1 MVAPRRAFAALL
13 VSLPLFSCGR
23 SEQSGTVQAAMA
35 SPCAA
40 PARLAA
46 LPKDLVEASGMAV
59 SRAHEGVI
67 WVINDGDPHLYAID
81 RSGQQLG
88 KVRVPVKVGDWEDLA
103 LAPCATGDCIYIGD
117 IGDNQ
122 HERDDVAILRIP
134 EPAPSDPQTAQ
145 PERFAF
151 RYPDGPRD
159 AEALIV
165 LPGERLHIVTKG
177 RHGPVALYRFP
188 PLAPGGVLALEQVRA
203 FTPGVVQMPDMV
215 TGASATPSGKWVAIR
230 AYAWVD
236 LYPADEQGLA
246 AERKA
251 RMPLESLRERQGEG
265 VAITDDGE
273 LLFVSERGGGDA
285 PLSAMRCTLE

>member
-35 SPCAA
+35 SPCDA

-46 LPKDLVEASGMAV
+46 LPEGLVEASGMAV
-59 SRAHEGVI
+59 SRAHAGVI

-81 RSGQQLG
+81 RTGRQLG

-103 LAPCATGDCIYIGD
+103 LGPCATGDCLYIAD

-134 EPAPSDPQTAQ
+134 EPAPADAGSAQ

-165 LPGERLHIVTKG
+165 LPGERLHVVSKG
-177 RHGPVALYRFP
+177 RRGPVALYRFP
-188 PLAPGGVLALEQVRA
+188 PLSQGGVLALEQVRA

-215 TGASATPSGKWVAIR
+215 TGAAATPSGKWVAIR

-236 LYPADEQGLA
+236 LFAASEAGIA
-246 AERKA
+246 AERTA
-251 RMPLESLRERQGEG
+251 RVPLEALRERQGEG
-265 VAITDDGE
+265 VAITDEGE
-273 LLFVSERGGGDA
+273 VLFVSERGGGDA
-285 PLSAMRCTLE
+285 PLSAMRCKLE